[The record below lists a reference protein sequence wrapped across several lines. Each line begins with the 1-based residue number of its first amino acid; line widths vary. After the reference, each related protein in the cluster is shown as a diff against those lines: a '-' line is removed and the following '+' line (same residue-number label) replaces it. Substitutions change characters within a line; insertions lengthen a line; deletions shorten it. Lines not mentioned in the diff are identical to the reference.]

1 MSDAVR
7 TVDEYIRR
15 YADDYC
21 GGDIEEAKKH
31 AIVKSVVEEKQK
43 EDDNS
48 GKV

>member
-7 TVDEYIRR
+7 TVKDYVSR
-15 YADDYC
+15 YANDYC

-43 EDDNS
+43 EDN
-48 GKV
+48 K